1 MAAHVRIP
9 GLAVLV
15 LTLPVLAHADPAATR
30 KGFWWSFGLGYGSA
44 RAQCVECSSGDREG
58 SVSGSFRLGGT
69 IGDNL
74 LIGWETGGWLKN
86 SRGWLPTDQDVNR
99 TLGNSSI
106 VALYYPRAESGL
118 FVKVGAG
125 LSYVGFPPQDQDVR
139 LCLSFGCV
147 PVLEEGVHKSGF
159 GMTAGIGY
167 DIRVGSK
174 ISLTPELAFSWGRPG
189 DLEEGTARL
198 ATDWEQD
205 IVALNLSVT
214 FH

>member
-86 SRGWLPTDQDVNR
+86 SRGWLPTDQ
-99 TLGNSSI
+99 
-106 VALYYPRAESGL
+106 
-118 FVKVGAG
+118 
-125 LSYVGFPPQDQDVR
+125 
-139 LCLSFGCV
+139 
-147 PVLEEGVHKSGF
+147 
-159 GMTAGIGY
+159 Y

-189 DLEEGTARL
+189 YLEEGTARL